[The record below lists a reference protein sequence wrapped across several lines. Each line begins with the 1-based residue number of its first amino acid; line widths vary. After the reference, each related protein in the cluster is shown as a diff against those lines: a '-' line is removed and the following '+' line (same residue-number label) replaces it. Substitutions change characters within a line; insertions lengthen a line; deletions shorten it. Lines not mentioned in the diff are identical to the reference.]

1 MQMIKEGI
9 EMPKNEVILS
19 LRIPKALNDKLEEI
33 AKKTDRVKSYLVRK
47 ALEEYL
53 EDLEDYLV
61 AFERYTREDKEYLTT
76 EEVKRYLEI

>member
-1 MQMIKEGI
+1 
-9 EMPKNEVILS
+9 MPRSEVILS
-19 LRIPKALNDKLEEI
+19 LCIPKVLDEKLKEI
-33 AKKTDRVKSYLVRK
+33 AKKTDRTRSYLVRK

-53 EDLEDYLV
+53 EDLEDYLI

>member
-1 MQMIKEGI
+1 MLRS
-9 EMPKNEVILS
+9 EVILS
-19 LRIPKALNDKLEEI
+19 LRIPKVLNEKLKEI
-33 AKKTDRVKSYLVRK
+33 AKKTDRTRSYLVRK

-53 EDLEDYLV
+53 EDLEDYLI

>member
-1 MQMIKEGI
+1 
-9 EMPKNEVILS
+9 MPRSEVILS
-19 LRIPKALNDKLEEI
+19 LRIPKVLDEKLKEI
-33 AKKTDRVKSYLVRK
+33 AKKTDRTRSYLVRK

-53 EDLEDYLV
+53 EDLEDYLI

>member
-1 MQMIKEGI
+1 MSRS
-9 EMPKNEVILS
+9 EVILS
-19 LRIPKALNDKLEEI
+19 LRIPKVLDEKLKEI
-33 AKKTDRVKSYLVRK
+33 AKKTDRTRSYLVRK

-53 EDLEDYLV
+53 EDLEDYLI

>member
-1 MQMIKEGI
+1 MLRS
-9 EMPKNEVILS
+9 EVILS
-19 LRIPKALNDKLEEI
+19 LRIPKVLDEKLEEI
-33 AKKTDRVKSYLVRK
+33 AKKTDRTRSYLVRK

-53 EDLEDYLV
+53 EDLEDYLI

>member
-1 MQMIKEGI
+1 MLRS
-9 EMPKNEVILS
+9 EVILS
-19 LRIPKALNDKLEEI
+19 LRIPKVLNEKLEEI
-33 AKKTDRVKSYLVRK
+33 AKKTDRTRSYLVRK

-53 EDLEDYLV
+53 EDLEDYLI